1 MLEYLAHAGYERT
14 TQQLKNELRERR
26 EGKQQNWRPVGRD
39 MQDKVKDRMLR
50 ALDRGEREEV
60 LKLWDNFVPPLVR
73 RSDKNAQKLEFYLNI
88 FFAIFPLHPTNP
100 TPQSNNLGAAMRTFK
115 TYLETDGAA
124 LAVTPEFLAYY
135 AMPHVPDISRHPSF
149 KELFSAEWAR
159 ALKARLADFLARTPQ
174 FAAEPRLLGICRS
187 YRELSAGASAGA
199 EHPVAN
205 ASRDLQAL
213 KQRLIDSELRAI
225 EAKREAAAA
234 AAVEAE
240 REAALKR
247 GSKELCGIA
256 AEAISTLGEVLHP
269 SALASIDASTV
280 NVLRQRLHGA
290 EERLGLELSDL
301 GPRDLGSHVAKV
313 RRSGERAGGG
323 AGAVGAGAAGGA
335 GSPSP
340 PSPGR
345 GAPQDGLNSTVSM
358 LAGLDYAKVKQT
370 MIAGG
375 EGAPALVQAL
385 RWRLTKPARHQRKA
399 ALMQYIQNDL
409 LEGAVVGAILSPRAA
424 PALREQAHR
433 LINLFASEPSGR
445 TYLLSQP
452 GLIERLCAL
461 LTSEAVDT
469 VARQNCLGALQ
480 KLSLRRQ
487 PQNAMIQSGVIAW
500 LVTQLADTDALSQ
513 YAIEYGTALLMN
525 LSLRSEG
532 RSKCVSSELDIL
544 GVLSQLMESDST
556 QVRTYVNGTL
566 YSILVRTELKARAAE
581 VGLADS
587 LQELIKHSD
596 ETFARQISYILEQI
610 EKEPTAEAEDAAK
623 EAADDAANGEEEEE
637 EGAEEEEGEA
647 EDEEVD
653 VFAEAAVT
661 YEPYGGVAGEPLL
674 SLEFLLQDVYE
685 AQEDASQ
692 LNATMERRAAA
703 AAAAAQQK
711 QQQQQ
716 QQQQRGQQGKQGQ
729 GQPARRRHHPDEP
742 LQRPTTPGANADYG
756 AQALQYAEQAG
767 GTGAFGASVGPTVEE
782 DLAEEGTFAS
792 PGGAEDE
799 TIPEMV
805 SYPDPD
811 AVDVTSPTI
820 PVRNRLSRT
829 PHKKS
834 RDVNVPPVQP
844 TASRPRATVE
854 RLHRRPTNNPPLDA
868 SPPKGGG
875 STSARNKPATKPDA
889 ADDK

>member
-1 MLEYLAHAGYERT
+1 VLEYLAHAGYERT

-566 YSILVRTELKARAAE
+566 YSILVRTEL
-581 VGLADS
+581 
-587 LQELIKHSD
+587 
-596 ETFARQISYILEQI
+596 
-610 EKEPTAEAEDAAK
+610 
-623 EAADDAANGEEEEE
+623 
-637 EGAEEEEGEA
+637 
-647 EDEEVD
+647 
-653 VFAEAAVT
+653 
-661 YEPYGGVAGEPLL
+661 
-674 SLEFLLQDVYE
+674 
-685 AQEDASQ
+685 
-692 LNATMERRAAA
+692 
-703 AAAAAQQK
+703 
-711 QQQQQ
+711 
-716 QQQQRGQQGKQGQ
+716 
-729 GQPARRRHHPDEP
+729 
-742 LQRPTTPGANADYG
+742 
-756 AQALQYAEQAG
+756 
-767 GTGAFGASVGPTVEE
+767 
-782 DLAEEGTFAS
+782 
-792 PGGAEDE
+792 
-799 TIPEMV
+799 
-805 SYPDPD
+805 
-811 AVDVTSPTI
+811 
-820 PVRNRLSRT
+820 
-829 PHKKS
+829 
-834 RDVNVPPVQP
+834 
-844 TASRPRATVE
+844 
-854 RLHRRPTNNPPLDA
+854 
-868 SPPKGGG
+868 
-875 STSARNKPATKPDA
+875 
-889 ADDK
+889 

>member
-716 QQQQRGQQGKQGQ
+716 QQQQQRGQQGKQGQ

-767 GTGAFGASVGPTVEE
+767 GSGAF
-782 DLAEEGTFAS
+782 
-792 PGGAEDE
+792 
-799 TIPEMV
+799 
-805 SYPDPD
+805 
-811 AVDVTSPTI
+811 
-820 PVRNRLSRT
+820 
-829 PHKKS
+829 
-834 RDVNVPPVQP
+834 
-844 TASRPRATVE
+844 
-854 RLHRRPTNNPPLDA
+854 
-868 SPPKGGG
+868 
-875 STSARNKPATKPDA
+875 
-889 ADDK
+889 